1 MKKLALS
8 FLLTSFFATIYAQKN
23 FEIGT
28 QIGLASGDVSKE
40 HKVNLGLNLAY
51 TRNVSENFKIGV
63 ATGYSHFFNNKTG
76 TDLGYFPVAAK
87 MKYYFP
93 NSKLFADLDLGY
105 AFVNNGMYK
114 GGLYAYPKIGL
125 QLKNSEIFVGYQF
138 LNSKYKYDYFDGT
151 NTIPSNTKFNLGSF
165 NLGYNFKF

>member
-8 FLLTSFFATIYAQKN
+8 LFLTLFFAMIYAQKN
-23 FEIGT
+23 FEVGT

-51 TRNVSENFKIGV
+51 TKNISENFKVGV

-76 TDLGYFPVAAK
+76 TDLGYFPIAVK
-87 MKYYFP
+87 LKYSFP
-93 NSKLFADLDLGY
+93 NSKLFTDLDLGY
-105 AFVNNGMYK
+105 AFVNNSFYK
-114 GGLYAYPKIGL
+114 GGFYAYPKAGL
-125 QLKNSEIFVGYQF
+125 QLNNSEVFVGYQF
-138 LNSKYKYDYFDGT
+138 LSSKYKYDYFDGA
-151 NTIPSNTKFNLGSF
+151 NTIPSNTKLNLGSF